1 MDKIDKVPE
10 VSEIKTCTVAGYR
23 NIEPLDKVT
32 DQETADFIAR
42 EFEKVHEET
51 ELDAYDRLLSEIFN
65 RSEEE
70 LDIDFEISNQLYSI
84 LETFNGETWK
94 PLDINER
101 ILAIRE
107 LVKALGNE
115 LGLEKSPEV
124 IVTDFEDDEYG
135 SYDVKNNTIS
145 LNGKYLDNAPE
156 LVNTIAHE
164 MRHAYQHRRADVQE
178 TWEDQLYNANFENY
192 ISPVPLPGGGRLFY
206 TDYMDQYVEVDARAF
221 ANQFTEAMKHD

>member
-84 LETFNGETWK
+84 LETFNGETWE